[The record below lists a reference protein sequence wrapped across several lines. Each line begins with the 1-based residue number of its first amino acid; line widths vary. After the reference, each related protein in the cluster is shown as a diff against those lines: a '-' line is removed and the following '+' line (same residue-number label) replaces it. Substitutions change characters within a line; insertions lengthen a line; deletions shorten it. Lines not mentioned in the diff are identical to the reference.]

1 MNDVYIK
8 ATNLSVEFPILE
20 NSHRS
25 IKKALI
31 NVTAGGRVARDSKN
45 HVTVKALDEISLSIV
60 RGERIGLI
68 GHNGSGKTTLLRILA
83 GTYEPTKGEIDMSG
97 RIACLLDVAMGIDR
111 EATGYENIYLRAL
124 MMGLRPSVIEGKID
138 EIADFSELGEY
149 LDLPVRT
156 YSSGMMLRLAFA
168 ISTSFD
174 ADVIIM
180 DEWLSV
186 GDADFN
192 AKAQERLKSLI
203 NKASILIIATHD
215 FNLLE
220 SICTRKIRLE
230 HGKIAEDSK
239 IQNSL

>member
-1 MNDVYIK
+1 MSEVYIK
-8 ATNLSVEFPILE
+8 AENLSVEFPILE

-31 NVTAGGRVARDSKN
+31 NVTAGGKVARDAKN
-45 HVTVKALDEISLSIV
+45 HVTVRALDSISLDISS
-60 RGERIGLI
+60 GERVGLI

-83 GTYEPTKGEIDMSG
+83 GTYEPTKGIIGMSG

-124 MMGLRPSVIEGKID
+124 MMGLRPSYVESKIE
-138 EIADFSELGEY
+138 EIAGFSELGEY

-174 ADVIIM
+174 ADIIIM

-192 AKAQERLKSLI
+192 VKAQERLKSLI

-215 FNLLE
+215 FNLVDTL
-220 SICTRKIRLE
+220 CTRKIKLE
-230 HGKIAEDSK
+230 HGRIAEDK
-239 IQNSL
+239 KL

>member
-1 MNDVYIK
+1 MSEVYIK
-8 ATNLSVEFPILE
+8 AENLSVEFPILE

-31 NVTAGGRVARDSKN
+31 NVAAGGKVARDAKN
-45 HVTVKALDEISLSIV
+45 HVTVRALDGISLDISS
-60 RGERIGLI
+60 GERIGLI

-83 GTYEPTKGEIDMSG
+83 GTYEPTNGMIDMSG
-97 RIACLLDVAMGIDR
+97 RISCLLDVAMGIDR

-124 MMGLRPSVIEGKID
+124 MMGLRPSYVESKIE

-174 ADVIIM
+174 ADIIIM

-192 AKAQERLKSLI
+192 IKAQERLKSLI

-215 FNLLE
+215 FNLVNSL
-220 SICTRKIRLE
+220 CTRRVKLE
-230 HGKIAEDSK
+230 HGQIAEDVL
-239 IQNSL
+239 INVAG

>member
-1 MNDVYIK
+1 MSEVYIK
-8 ATNLSVEFPILE
+8 AENLSVEFPILE

-31 NVTAGGRVARDSKN
+31 NVTAGGKVARDAKN
-45 HVTVKALDEISLSIV
+45 HVTVRALDGISLDISS
-60 RGERIGLI
+60 GERIGLI

-83 GTYEPTKGEIDMSG
+83 GTYEPTNGMIDMSG
-97 RIACLLDVAMGIDR
+97 RISCLLDVAMGIDR

-124 MMGLRPSVIEGKID
+124 MMGLRPSYVESKIE

-174 ADVIIM
+174 ADIIIM

-192 AKAQERLKSLI
+192 IKAQERLKSLI

-215 FNLLE
+215 FNLVNSL
-220 SICTRKIRLE
+220 CTRRVKLE
-230 HGKIAEDSK
+230 HGQIAEDVL
-239 IQNSL
+239 INVAG

>member
-1 MNDVYIK
+1 MSEVYIN
-8 ATNLSVEFPILE
+8 AANLSVEFPILE

-31 NVTAGGRVARDSKN
+31 NVTAGGKVARDAKN
-45 HVTVKALDEISLSIV
+45 HVMVRALDNISLSIEN
-60 RGERIGLI
+60 GERIGLI

-83 GTYEPTKGEIDMSG
+83 GTYEPTRGIIDMSG

-124 MMGLRPSVIEGKID
+124 MMGIRPKYIESKIE

-174 ADVIIM
+174 ADIIIM

-186 GDADFN
+186 GDAEF
-192 AKAQERLKSLI
+192 ALKAQSRLQSLI
-203 NKASILIIATHD
+203 SKASILIIATHD
-215 FNLLE
+215 FDLVNKL
-220 SICTRKIRLE
+220 CTRSIKLE
-230 HGKIAEDSK
+230 HGNIVEDK
-239 IQNSL
+239 KL